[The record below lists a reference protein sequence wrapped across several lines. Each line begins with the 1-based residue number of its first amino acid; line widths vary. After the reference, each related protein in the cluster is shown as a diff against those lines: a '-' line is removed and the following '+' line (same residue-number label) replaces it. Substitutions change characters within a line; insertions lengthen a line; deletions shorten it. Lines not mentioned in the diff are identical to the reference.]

1 MALLLSV
8 QASADP
14 APAPAPG
21 PIPAQFPIAGTSV
34 PDGPAANE
42 LQELSSACGVASSDI
57 EGVML
62 IPMGACD
69 SDGCPAPTMDNMYCC
84 CEETGTNMIGKLV
97 NSGGDITIG
106 G

>member
-21 PIPAQFPIAGTSV
+21 PAPDGPAATSV

-42 LQELSSACGVASSDI
+42 LQELSSACGPPSSDI
-57 EGVML
+57 SGVALM
-62 IPMGACD
+62 PKGACD
-69 SDGCPAPTMDNMYCC
+69 PDGCPAPTMDNAYCC
-84 CEETGTNMIGKLV
+84 CEETGTNIIGELV
-97 NSGGDITIG
+97 NTGTVTFGG
-106 G
+106 